1 MKNIC
6 YTSIFQDCS
15 DFRCAATVYPAGL
28 EYNSRIFTRI
38 NTRKTARGAGESGNT
53 PEGAKKACFSRS
65 KKSMLF
71 LWRKNFKNRL
81 ISMLF
86 QGRRS
91 TKTTKRANN

>member
-15 DFRCAATVYPAGL
+15 DFRRAAAAYPAGL
-28 EYNSRIFTRI
+28 EDNSRIFTRT
-38 NTRKTARGAGESGNT
+38 NTKNT
-53 PEGAKKACFSRS
+53 TRSPVEAENVTEGAKKACFSRS